1 MRRSRCGSGWLPPPP
16 GCLHPSSPPAPA
28 SRAGTWPLMCAGTLP
43 SRPPA
48 RRSTRRCCFLGDC
61 VVPWQ
66 GEAARTPTGYES
78 LWYDTFSGSHAAA
91 SEKRQYN
98 SSYASSK
105 YKILNRSYSPLAT
118 NENAEDDQRKY
129 PLVFIL
135 VLQSW
140 KALLELLCS
149 APPVAAASSS
159 LTVSQLLCSGA
170 ASASVCTLPHGNTTL
185 LSEKVSWWST
195 LTSLSCT
202 FTWFY
207 SSFGLLQKQSVVL
220 CPL

>member
-1 MRRSRCGSGWLPPPP
+1 MLVGTL
-16 GCLHPSSPPAPA
+16 PSSPPA
-28 SRAGTWPLMCAGTLP
+28 WC
-43 SRPPA
+43 
-48 RRSTRRCCFLGDC
+48 STRRCCFLGAC

-66 GEAARTPTGYES
+66 DEAAQTPTGCES

-105 YKILNRSYSPLAT
+105 YKILNGSHSPLAA
-118 NENAEDDQRKY
+118 NENAEDDQQKY
-129 PLVFIL
+129 PLVFVL
-135 VLQSW
+135 VSQSW
-140 KALLELLCS
+140 KALLELLGS
-149 APPVAAASSS
+149 APPVAAAPSS
-159 LTVSQLLCSGA
+159 LTVSQPLCSGA
-170 ASASVCTLPHGNTTL
+170 ASAFVCTLPHGNTAL
-185 LSEKVSWWST
+185 PAEEASWSRT

-207 SSFGLLQKQSVVL
+207 SSFGLLQKQGVIL